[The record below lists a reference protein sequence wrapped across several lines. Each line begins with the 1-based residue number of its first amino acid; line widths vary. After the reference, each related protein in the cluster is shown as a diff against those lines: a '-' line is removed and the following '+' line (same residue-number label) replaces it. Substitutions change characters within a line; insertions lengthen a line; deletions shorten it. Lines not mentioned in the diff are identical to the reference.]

1 MRSSIMP
8 IFEFRCAE
16 CGNEF
21 EELFITSNEKT
32 HLSCPRCK
40 GEALERVVSRTN
52 YTIGDGPG
60 ANQPKI
66 STNSCNGGK
75 NQCMT
80 LELPGYTK

>member
-1 MRSSIMP
+1 MP

-21 EELFITSNEKT
+21 EKLFINSDEKVD
-32 HLSCPRCK
+32 LACPKCACK
-40 GEALERVVSRTN
+40 ALERVVSRTN

-60 ANQPKI
+60 TNQPKI
-66 STNSCNGGK
+66 TANTCGGE

-80 LELPGYTK
+80 LELPGHTK

>member
-1 MRSSIMP
+1 MP

-21 EELFITSNEKT
+21 EKLFMNSDEKVD
-32 HLSCPRCK
+32 LVCPKCSC
-40 GEALERVVSRTN
+40 EALERVVSRTN

-66 STNSCNGGK
+66 TANTCGGGE

-80 LELPGYTK
+80 LELPGHTK